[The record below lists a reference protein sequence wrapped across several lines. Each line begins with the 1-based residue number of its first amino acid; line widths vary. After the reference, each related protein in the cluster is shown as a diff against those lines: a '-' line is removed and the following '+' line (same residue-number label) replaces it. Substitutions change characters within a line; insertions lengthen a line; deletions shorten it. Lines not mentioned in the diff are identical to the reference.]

1 MIIKPGVRIAG
12 LSINMQLALDWAEEV
27 YEKYGHSLIITEG
40 YAFSGHMKNSK
51 HYTGEAVDIRIWN
64 LGADTHRIYGQIKKG
79 LDDYG
84 YDTILESDH
93 IHIEYDPKG
102 GIPCQHG

>member
-1 MIIKPGVRIAG
+1 MIIKPGVQITG

-27 YEKYGHSLIITEG
+27 YEKYNHSLIITEA
-40 YAFSGHMKNSK
+40 YATSGHTKNSK

-64 LGADTHRIYGQIKKG
+64 LGTDVHRIYGQIKSG
-79 LDDYG
+79 LDEYG

-93 IHIEYDPKG
+93 IHIEYDPKEG
-102 GIPCQHG
+102 AKCS